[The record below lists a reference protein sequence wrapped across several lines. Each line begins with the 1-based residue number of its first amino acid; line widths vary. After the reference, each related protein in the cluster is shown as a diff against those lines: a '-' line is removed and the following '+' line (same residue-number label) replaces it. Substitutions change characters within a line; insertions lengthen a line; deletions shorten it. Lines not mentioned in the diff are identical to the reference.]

1 MFGVRNGSNDPM
13 LTLCS
18 THEGGNMKRQVITLV
33 GVLSLLLTGS
43 AFAQTVHVRGKIP
56 FDFMVG
62 KATLPSGAYDISSL
76 NDGANKMSV
85 LRGSDGRSNAIFSAN
100 RVESRKAS
108 DKTKLVFHRVGD
120 QYFLRQIWA
129 EGAYA
134 GRELPPTKLETELAM
149 NHSPEQ
155 VVVLAELK

>member
-1 MFGVRNGSNDPM
+1 
-13 LTLCS
+13 
-18 THEGGNMKRQVITLV
+18 MKRQVITLV
-33 GVLSLLLTGS
+33 GVLSLVLVAGS
-43 AFAQTVHVRGKIP
+43 AFAQTNHVQAKIP

-62 KATLPSGAYDISSL
+62 KATLPAGQYDLTSL
-76 NDGANKMSV
+76 NDGANKLSV

-100 RVESRKAS
+100 RVESRNAS

-134 GRELPPTKLETELAM
+134 GRELPPTKLESELAM
-149 NHSPEQ
+149 NNSPEQ